1 LKSVLKMLMVAGVFA
16 VSLGA
21 VQEEAHAEPML
32 SSWYGP
38 GLEGNFTANGEVFD
52 PYYDYTAAS
61 LYYPMGT
68 VLEVCYVD
76 CAVVRVNDLGPYV
89 AGRDLDLS
97 QVAAEDVGL
106 TAVGTDTVEVQVL
119 E

>member
-1 LKSVLKMLMVAGVFA
+1 MKSYLKMLLMAGVFA
-16 VSLGA
+16 LSLA
-21 VQEEAHAEPML
+21 VFQEDASAEPMVA
-32 SSWYGP
+32 SWYGP
-38 GLEGNFTANGEVFD
+38 GLEGNLTASGEVFD

-61 LYYPMGT
+61 LHYPMGT

-89 AGRDLDLS
+89 AGRHLDLS
-97 QVAAEDVGL
+97 QAAAEDVGL
-106 TAVGTDTVEVQVL
+106 TAVGTDAVEVQVL